1 MLEELRIKLLSSRD
15 KFILSSKD
23 TLPDFEPL
31 TKKLMAPGLV
41 KQGSIASDYVA
52 IKDEKGVLTNGH
64 SNGSR

>member
-1 MLEELRIKLLSSRD
+1 MLEELRLKLFSSRD

-31 TKKLMAPGLV
+31 TKKLMAPGIT